1 MSQIVYLNGQ
11 YLPLEQAR
19 VSVLDRGFML
29 GDGAYELI
37 PVFSRQPF
45 RLAEH
50 LRRLQHTLDGIRLP
64 NPMQDEEWRA
74 VIVRMISLQSAD
86 DQSVY
91 VQITRGAA
99 PRDHA
104 FPKNTPPTVLVISNP
119 MNPPD
124 SAQMEDGI
132 CAVSSEDIR
141 WGRCDLKTLN
151 LLPNVLAKQKAI
163 EAGCVECVLF
173 RRDGSSSVLTEGA
186 ASNIFVV
193 KNGVIL
199 APVKDH
205 RVLPGITYDLV
216 LELAQANAMPY
227 EVRDIR
233 EAEVR
238 AADELWL
245 TSSGREVQAIV
256 TLDGLPVGS
265 GVPGPLYRRMID
277 LYQAYKKSITQA

>member
-1 MSQIVYLNGQ
+1 MSAQLVYLNGRL
-11 YLPLEQAR
+11 LPLEEAR

-29 GDGAYELI
+29 GDGVYELI
-37 PVFSRQPF
+37 PVYRRKPF
-45 RLAEH
+45 RLDEH
-50 LRRLQHTLDGIRLP
+50 LRRLRHSLDGIRLP
-64 NPMQDEEWRA
+64 DPMSETQWRE
-74 VIVRMISLQSAD
+74 VIGQVMAAQPAD

-91 VQITRGAA
+91 LQVTRGAA

-104 FPKNTPPTVLVISNP
+104 FPRDTPPTVLVMSNP
-119 MNPPD
+119 LSRPD
-124 SAQMEDGI
+124 PALFEQGVS
-132 CAVSSEDIR
+132 AVSATDIR

-151 LLPNVLAKQKAI
+151 LLPNVLARQKAV
-163 EAGCVECVLF
+163 EAGCAECILF
-173 RRDGSSSVLTEGA
+173 RDGVLTEGA

-216 LELAQANAMPY
+216 LELAQANGMAY
-227 EVRDIR
+227 EVRDIG

-238 AADELWL
+238 KADELWL

-256 TLDGLPVGS
+256 ELDGQPVGS
-265 GVPGPLYRRMID
+265 GQPGPVYRRMYA
-277 LYQAYKKSITQA
+277 LYQNFKNTLS